1 MAKKSSGSS
10 RPGKL
15 VSVKAEDI
23 LGKPLTR
30 AQRADLSR
38 LKNRRDSEIGFSD
51 IPPLTEKQL
60 ATAFQPNRQ
69 LIAVRLDREV
79 LAWLRGFGPGYS
91 TRINNILRVVVENA
105 VSSSRPRRTVQA
117 NRAEKLDR

>member
-1 MAKKSSGSS
+1 MAKKSSVSS

-30 AQRADLSR
+30 RQRADLAR
-38 LKNRRDSEIGFSD
+38 LKNRPDKEIDFSD
-51 IPPLTEKQL
+51 IPPLTDEQL
-60 ATAFQPNRQ
+60 AKTFQPNRQ
-69 LIAVRLDREV
+69 LIAIRLDREV

-91 TRINNILRVVVENA
+91 TRINNILRVVMENA
-105 VSSSRPRRTVQA
+105 VSTSPTRRV
-117 NRAEKLDR
+117 RR